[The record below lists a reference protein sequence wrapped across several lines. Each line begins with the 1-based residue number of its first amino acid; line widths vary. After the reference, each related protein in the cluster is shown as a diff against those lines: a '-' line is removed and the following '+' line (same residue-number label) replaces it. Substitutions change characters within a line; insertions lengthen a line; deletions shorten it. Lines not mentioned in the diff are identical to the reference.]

1 MKKLKLTYNPWR
13 IKWKINE
20 IKIINKFSTPK
31 RTVLITNK
39 ELPEEIWIGEQAKIN
54 DITYTIIGVPISDRN
69 TFVVDKID
77 KISVGQ
83 IVKFYKAQ
91 VFKK

>member
-1 MKKLKLTYNPWR
+1 M
-13 IKWKINE
+13 NE
-20 IKIINKFSTPK
+20 IKSINKFLSPK

-39 ELPEEIWIGEQAKIN
+39 ELPEEIWIGHQAKIN

-69 TFVVDKID
+69 TFVVDKTD

>member
-1 MKKLKLTYNPWR
+1 M
-13 IKWKINE
+13 NE
-20 IKIINKFSTPK
+20 IKIINKFSAPK

-39 ELPEEIWIGEQAKIN
+39 ELPEEIWIGDQAKIN

-69 TFVVDKID
+69 TFVVDKTD
-77 KISVGQ
+77 KISVAQ